1 MTKIITRFA
10 PSPTGKLH
18 IGNVRTALIN
28 WLYTKKHGGDFILRM
43 DDTDLIRSRD
53 EYETAI
59 YDDLKWLGLD
69 WDDSFNQIS
78 RLEKYEQAKQELLS
92 KGRLYPC
99 YETPEDVP
107 QTFVGSN

>member
-28 WLYTKKHGGDFILRM
+28 WLYARKHGGEFILRM

-53 EYETAI
+53 KYKNAI
-59 YDDLKWLGLD
+59 IEDLKWLGLE
-69 WDDSFNQIS
+69 WDHSFNQLS
-78 RLEKYEQAKQELLS
+78 RLEKYEQAKQELIKL
-92 KGRLYPC
+92 
-99 YETPEDVP
+99 
-107 QTFVGSN
+107 